1 MLRPLVS
8 LLLGFTMLLGVAV
21 PLGVTAIAGLI
32 MPERAGGSLVRREGQ
47 VIGSALIGQNFAE
60 PRWFQGRPSATSA
73 APYDAASSAAS
84 QLGPTSAA
92 LLAAVIGRVA
102 GARDVPADAAT
113 TSGSGLDPHISPE
126 NARAQIARVAA
137 ARDLP
142 PQRVAVLVDEHI
154 EGREFGL
161 LGEPR
166 VNVLRL
172 NLALEALR

>member
-8 LLLGFTMLLGVAV
+8 LLLGFTLLLGVAV
-21 PLGVTAIAGLI
+21 PLGVTAVAGLT
-32 MPERAGGSLVRREGQ
+32 MPERASGSLLRRDGQ
-47 VIGSALIGQNFAE
+47 VIGSDLIGQDFE
-60 PRWFQGRPSATSA
+60 GPRWFHGRPSATSS
-73 APYDAASSAAS
+73 APYDAAASAAS

-92 LLAAVIGRVA
+92 LLDAVKGRLA

-113 TSGSGLDPHISPE
+113 ASGSGLDPHISPE

-137 ARDLP
+137 ARSLP
-142 PQRVAVLVDEHI
+142 PQRLAALVEQHV

>member
-1 MLRPLVS
+1 MLRPLLS
-8 LLLGFTMLLGVAV
+8 LLLGFTLLLGVVV
-21 PLGVTAIAGLI
+21 PLGVTAVAGLT
-32 MPERAGGSLVRREGQ
+32 MPERAGGSLIRREGQ
-47 VIGSALIGQNFAE
+47 VVGSWLIGQNFEE

-92 LLAAVIGRVA
+92 LLAAVTERVA
-102 GARDVPADAAT
+102 GGLEVPADAVT
-113 TSGSGLDPHISPE
+113 SSGSGLDPHVSPE

-137 ARDLP
+137 ARNLAP
-142 PQRVAVLVDEHI
+142 ESVAALVEQHV
-154 EGREFGL
+154 ETREFGL

-172 NLALEALR
+172 NVALEALR